1 MEKNNLTEGSV
12 LKSLI
17 SLSVP
22 IVLANILQAAYQMVD
37 TFWVGRLGAE
47 AIAAVSISFPV
58 IFLLISF
65 GLGLTMAGSILTA
78 QYKGKENQEAIN
90 HIAGQTLLMVFL
102 VSLVISV

>member
-12 LKSLI
+12 LKSLVV
-17 SLSVP
+17 LSGP
-22 IVLANILQAAYQMVD
+22 IIIAQLLHTAYQMVD

-65 GLGLTMAGSILTA
+65 GLGLAMAGSILTA

-90 HIAGQTLLMVFL
+90 HIAGQTLLMV
-102 VSLVISV
+102 V